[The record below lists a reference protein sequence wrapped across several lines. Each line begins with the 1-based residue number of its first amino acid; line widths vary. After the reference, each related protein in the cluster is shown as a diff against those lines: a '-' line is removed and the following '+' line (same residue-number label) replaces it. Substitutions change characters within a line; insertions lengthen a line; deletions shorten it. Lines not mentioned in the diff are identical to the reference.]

1 MRLPHCPLAP
11 SFSCLGRTQRTK
23 TGALFF
29 SWPHASAFIRQS
41 LRASVLGSHGQAVA
55 ACCLVWETLLR
66 AAFWFLEW
74 QPLLGSGLK
83 TQKNTLPL
91 QTCAPL
97 RARGVEAQVS
107 QEEMSDMAGARRR
120 GEWCLLLP
128 FWEIPTAL
136 TPAIGALCLPFFVHG
151 EDSIN
156 HLPPMVEDFGGS
168 PKKRKSRPILLLT
181 LATNP
186 RFVWLLKPHFQ
197 SSWTSVTFRVW
208 SILEASNQIK
218 LFGQSNQEVRV
229 NQTCFSWP
237 AEIPT

>member
-1 MRLPHCPLAP
+1 MNSTLFLAFTPLP
-11 SFSCLGRTQRTK
+11 
-23 TGALFF
+23 TGAFFLLFGKHSTNQNRRPFF
-29 SWPHASAFIRQS
+29 SWPNASAFIRQS

-74 QPLLGSGLK
+74 QPLFGSGLK

-97 RARGVEAQVS
+97 CARGVEAQVS

-136 TPAIGALCLPFFVHG
+136 TPARCPLSPRFWL
-151 EDSIN
+151 
-156 HLPPMVEDFGGS
+156 GGS
-168 PKKRKSRPILLLT
+168 NLSTGGP
-181 LATNP
+181 
-186 RFVWLLKPHFQ
+186 
-197 SSWTSVTFRVW
+197 
-208 SILEASNQIK
+208 
-218 LFGQSNQEVRV
+218 
-229 NQTCFSWP
+229 
-237 AEIPT
+237 